1 MGGTTEQNPYAG
13 TGPVLSKVLV
23 VCPVSLVN
31 VRGNE
36 IHLFLFLAIKRPL
49 TELEGRIPQ
58 MVR

>member
-36 IHLFLFLAIKRPL
+36 IHLFAIKRPL

-58 MVR
+58 VVR